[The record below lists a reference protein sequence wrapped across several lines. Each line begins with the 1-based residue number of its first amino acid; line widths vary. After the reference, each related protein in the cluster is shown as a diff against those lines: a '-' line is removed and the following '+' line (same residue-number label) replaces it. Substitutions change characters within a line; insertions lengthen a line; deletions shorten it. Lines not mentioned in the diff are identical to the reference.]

1 MGSFQMAIGL
11 DFVKKVDKQWK
22 KHINSEIIEKKGMTI
37 DSLIEDTDKEDNS
50 YKEDNKEE
58 QLDRSKEM
66 WNYWKN
72 RYFIDK

>member
-1 MGSFQMAIGL
+1 MAIGL

-22 KHINSEIIEKKGMTI
+22 KHINSEIIEKKGTTI
-37 DSLIEDTDKEDNS
+37 DSLLEDIDKEDNT

-58 QLDRSKEM
+58 ISDRSKDM

-72 RYFIDK
+72 RYFIE